1 MAQGGSCLSGGSDR
15 GCGVVGRASASR
27 AIDLLPLLLLG
38 TAAAVRPLRLPV
50 LVILVLGF
58 LVARERDGRR
68 APAWAGAVPV
78 AISLGWGLIGLP
90 ASATDGSTCAHATS
104 PLATLRLAEGALT
117 LGALLILAPLIGS
130 GAVELGLRR
139 PTKRVGILAIGGFI
153 VAGPL
158 GLLVGPALARP
169 FFGSFGIVASDPA
182 AIVPALVFAIANG
195 VMEEVAYRGALQ
207 AWTARV
213 TGPIVAIAGQA
224 IVFGLAHTG
233 PDFLGSPI
241 PVVAAM
247 VTGGL
252 VAGFIVRRTG
262 SLAIPIAIHVGLD
275 IPLYYGNAC
284 RIP

>member
-1 MAQGGSCLSGGSDR
+1 
-15 GCGVVGRASASR
+15 
-27 AIDLLPLLLLG
+27 
-38 TAAAVRPLRLPV
+38 
-50 LVILVLGF
+50 
-58 LVARERDGRR
+58 
-68 APAWAGAVPV
+68 
-78 AISLGWGLIGLP
+78 
-90 ASATDGSTCAHATS
+90 
-104 PLATLRLAEGALT
+104 
-117 LGALLILAPLIGS
+117 
-130 GAVELGLRR
+130 
-139 PTKRVGILAIGGFI
+139 
-153 VAGPL
+153 
-158 GLLVGPALARP
+158 
-169 FFGSFGIVASDPA
+169 
-182 AIVPALVFAIANG
+182 VFAIANG

-284 RIP
+284 RIL